1 MLRDD
6 LMGRIKKGEEKF
18 LAFFIPPRGLEPL
31 ADNSQAFEKKELI
44 DFLKRC
50 AATGDAKKI
59 ENEAIFDRLADVWDT
74 LGQRV
79 QNQILD
85 LAGIDLEKPTGKQ

>member
-1 MLRDD
+1 
-6 LMGRIKKGEEKF
+6 KT
-18 LAFFIPPRGLEPL
+18 AFSSRYNIPPRGLEPL
-31 ADNSQAFEKKELI
+31 EGSSQTLENRELI

-59 ENEAIFDRLADVWDT
+59 ENDALFDRLADVWDT

-79 QNQILD
+79 QNQILA